1 MRNGKWDSF
10 PISHFP
16 LHISH
21 GLMFF
26 SSLSD
31 IVTAFNTSRGL
42 PPPPPPSGRG
52 RFPCHRG
59 RDREEVDPEVD
70 MMATCKEKVTISH

>member
-1 MRNGKWDSF
+1 MRNVKWDSF
-10 PISHFP
+10 PISHFT

-31 IVTAFNTSRGL
+31 IVAAFNATRR
-42 PPPPPPSGRG
+42 PPPEAGRG
-52 RFPCHRG
+52 RFPRKG
-59 RDREEVDPEVD
+59 RAPAEEVDPEED
-70 MMATCKEKVTISH
+70 MRATCKEKVTISH